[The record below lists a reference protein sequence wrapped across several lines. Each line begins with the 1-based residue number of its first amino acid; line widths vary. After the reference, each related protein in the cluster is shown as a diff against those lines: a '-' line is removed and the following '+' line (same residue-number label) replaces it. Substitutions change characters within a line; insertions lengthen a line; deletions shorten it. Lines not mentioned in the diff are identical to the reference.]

1 MGPVG
6 MVSAGWWGMEVWLLV
21 LWPGC
26 FGAYPSLYSLYRS
39 RGVVIGHLGGPAA
52 DGAQGLGLGR
62 FPLSRGRPV
71 QGRGRPDI
79 EPTGTCGPDRTAL
92 ATLGPVAPPP
102 VIPPQKQMTGMLGH
116 PVAENPDDR
125 MFDAVYAHYG
135 LPWQFWKN
143 DIANTDDLALAVKAL
158 RPLGYKGMA
167 ITVPWKV
174 AVMPLLDGVDGDV
187 EAIGAANYMT
197 IENGR
202 LIGHNNDGKGVVK
215 AIEKVAPLKG
225 QRVVMLGAGGAGR
238 AMAVELAWAGAAH
251 LTLITRREE
260 QGREV
265 AATVTRASGVP
276 ADWQPWS
283 GEVAVPAG
291 TTLLMNA
298 THLGC
303 APELEEVP
311 LVWDTLDPACVV
323 VDVIT
328 NPRITPFL
336 ATARQR
342 GCPVVDGVEMLVQLA
357 MQIFQQWTGI
367 TPEEDVF
374 QRAVAEALG
383 ETPAG

>member
-1 MGPVG
+1 
-6 MVSAGWWGMEVWLLV
+6 
-21 LWPGC
+21 
-26 FGAYPSLYSLYRS
+26 
-39 RGVVIGHLGGPAA
+39 
-52 DGAQGLGLGR
+52 
-62 FPLSRGRPV
+62 
-71 QGRGRPDI
+71 
-79 EPTGTCGPDRTAL
+79 
-92 ATLGPVAPPP
+92 
-102 VIPPQKQMTGMLGH
+102 MLGH
-116 PVAENPDDR
+116 PVAENPIDR
-125 MFDAVYAHYG
+125 MFDAVYGHYG

-143 DIANTDDLALAVKAL
+143 DIATEADLALAVKAL
-158 RPLGYKGMA
+158 RPLGFRGMG

-174 AVMPLLDGVDGDV
+174 AVIPLLDEVDDDV
-187 EAIGAANYMT
+187 KAIGAANYLT

-215 AIEKVAPLKG
+215 AIEKVTPLAG

-238 AMAVELAWAGAAH
+238 AMAVELAWAGVAQ
-251 LTLITRREE
+251 LTLVTRRQE
-260 QGREV
+260 QGEEV

-276 ADWQPWS
+276 AVWQPWQ

-303 APELEEVP
+303 APELEPVP
-311 LVWDTLDPACVV
+311 LQWATVDPTCTV

-336 ATARQR
+336 ATARER

-357 MQIFQQWTGI
+357 VQIFQRWTGI
-367 TPEEDVF
+367 TPEEAVF

-383 ETPAG
+383 EALGES

>member
-1 MGPVG
+1 VASP
-6 MVSAGWWGMEVWLLV
+6 
-21 LWPGC
+21 
-26 FGAYPSLYSLYRS
+26 
-39 RGVVIGHLGGPAA
+39 
-52 DGAQGLGLGR
+52 
-62 FPLSRGRPV
+62 RGRC
-71 QGRGRPDI
+71 QGEACR
-79 EPTGTCGPDRTAL
+79 L
-92 ATLGPVAPPP
+92 AA

-116 PVAENPDDR
+116 PVAENPIDR

-135 LPWQFWKN
+135 MPWQFWKN
-143 DIANTDDLALAVKAL
+143 DIASEADLALAVRAL
-158 RPLGYKGMA
+158 RPLGYRGVG
-167 ITVPWKV
+167 ITVPYKV
-174 AVMPLLDGVDGDV
+174 AVIPLLDAVDDDV
-187 EAIGAANYMT
+187 TAIGAANYLT
-197 IENGR
+197 IEQGR

-215 AIEKVAPLKG
+215 AIEKVTPLAG

-251 LTLITRREE
+251 LTLVTRRRE
-260 QGREV
+260 QGEEV

-276 ADWQPWS
+276 AVWQPWQ

-291 TTLLMNA
+291 STLLMNA

-303 APELEEVP
+303 APELEPVP
-311 LVWDTLDPACVV
+311 VTWSTVDPACVV

-336 ATARQR
+336 ATARER

-357 MQIFQQWTGI
+357 MQIFQRWTGV

-383 ETPAG
+383 E